1 MEQFKAFLEQFHT
14 TGVSDAYRFLGCHAQ
29 NRDGVDGFVFRTWAP
44 RAQSVRVTGDF
55 NFWNEEDLPM
65 QPVGCGVW
73 EAFSR
78 FAQPG
83 QRYKL
88 CIKTKDGRT
97 VYKTDPYGNR
107 CGVLPDTASIIEA
120 EDGFVWHDG
129 LYRARRRKEKIL
141 NRPVNIYEVHAGSW
155 KRHEDGSVL
164 SFRELAQQ
172 LVPYVRDMGY
182 THIEL
187 LPVMEYPYDPSWGY
201 QITCY
206 YAPTHRYGAPEDL
219 KYFIDEAHRRELA

>member
-44 RAQSVRVTGDF
+44 QAQSVRVTGDF

-83 QRYKL
+83 QRY
-88 CIKTKDGRT
+88 TARAGR
-97 VYKTDPYGNR
+97 GR
-107 CGVLPDTASIIEA
+107 RAALPA
-120 EDGFVWHDG
+120 
-129 LYRARRRKEKIL
+129 
-141 NRPVNIYEVHAGSW
+141 
-155 KRHEDGSVL
+155 
-164 SFRELAQQ
+164 
-172 LVPYVRDMGY
+172 
-182 THIEL
+182 
-187 LPVMEYPYDPSWGY
+187 
-201 QITCY
+201 
-206 YAPTHRYGAPEDL
+206 
-219 KYFIDEAHRRELA
+219 

>member
-1 MEQFKAFLEQFHT
+1 MEQFKAILEQFHT

-88 CIKTKDGRT
+88 CIKTRDGRT
-97 VYKTDPYGNR
+97 AYKTDP
-107 CGVLPDTASIIEA
+107 
-120 EDGFVWHDG
+120 
-129 LYRARRRKEKIL
+129 
-141 NRPVNIYEVHAGSW
+141 
-155 KRHEDGSVL
+155 
-164 SFRELAQQ
+164 
-172 LVPYVRDMGY
+172 
-182 THIEL
+182 
-187 LPVMEYPYDPSWGY
+187 
-201 QITCY
+201 
-206 YAPTHRYGAPEDL
+206 
-219 KYFIDEAHRRELA
+219 